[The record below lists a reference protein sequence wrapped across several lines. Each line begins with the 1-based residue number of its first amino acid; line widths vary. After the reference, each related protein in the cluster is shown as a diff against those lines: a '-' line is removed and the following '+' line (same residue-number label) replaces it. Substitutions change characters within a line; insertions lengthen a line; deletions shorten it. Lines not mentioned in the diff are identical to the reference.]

1 MIKSLASA
9 KNWLLLPFFWCVP
22 VLATA
27 NDSLVIRRMFDSA
40 LVQGQSWPMLTM
52 LCKDVGHRLS
62 GSPQSME
69 AVRMMRHQMLQLG
82 FDSVWLQPVQ
92 VPVWKRGAPEQAW
105 FNVNRRIG
113 NIQQQNR
120 NRVRLLA
127 LGGSIA
133 TPSSGLEA
141 AVVEVGS
148 VQALKNLA
156 VAEITGKIVFI
167 NQPMDPRPVNTF
179 DAYIGCVGIR
189 YSGVV
194 EAANKGA
201 LAVIIRSL
209 THLVDTFP
217 HTGAMSYQGAKQKI
231 PAAAIS
237 TYDAEILSQT
247 LKNQSDVRLFMRLNC
262 ESLPDTTGYNVIGE
276 YRGVLKP
283 SEYLLVGGHLD
294 SWDVGEGA
302 HDDGVG
308 VVQSIEAVRLFM
320 ALGMRPRHTLR
331 VVLFANEENG
341 LRGGLAYADWSRNN
355 GQKHLVAIE
364 SDRGGFAPRA
374 FHLDGDTLALAR
386 LQKLLSLLQP
396 YGISEFRQGFG
407 GADIGPMRDG
417 ELWLLGYVPE
427 SQRYFDYHHAASD
440 VLETVNRR
448 ELEMGSAAMAA
459 LLYLLDTQIF
469 SLP

>member
-1 MIKSLASA
+1 MIKPLASA
-9 KNWLLLPFFWCVP
+9 KYWWLWPFFWCLP
-22 VLATA
+22 VVATA
-27 NDSLVIRRMFDSA
+27 NDSLVVRKMFDSA
-40 LVQGQSWPMLTM
+40 LVQGQSWPMLAK
-52 LCKDVGHRLS
+52 LCKEIGHRLS

-82 FDSVWLQPVQ
+82 FDSVWLQAVQ
-92 VPVWKRGAPEQAW
+92 VPVWKRGAPEQGW
-105 FNVNRRIG
+105 YNINRRIG

-127 LGGSIA
+127 LGGSVA
-133 TPSSGLEA
+133 TPNNGLEA
-141 AVVEVGS
+141 EVIEVSS
-148 VQALKNLA
+148 VQALKTKSNS
-156 VAEITGKIVFI
+156 EIQGKIVFI
-167 NQPMDPRPVNTF
+167 NQPMDPRPINTF

-201 LAVIIRSL
+201 VGVIIRSL
-209 THLVDTFP
+209 THLIDTFP
-217 HTGAMSYQGAKQKI
+217 HTGAMSYQGAKVKI

-237 TYDAEILSQT
+237 TFDAESLSET
-247 LKNQSDVRLFMRLNC
+247 LKNQADVRLFMRLNC
-262 ESLPDTTGYNVIGE
+262 QSLPDTTGYNVIGE
-276 YRGVLKP
+276 YRGVVKP
-283 SEYLLVGGHLD
+283 HEYLLVGGHLD

-320 ALGMRPRHTLR
+320 ALGIRPRHTLR

-341 LRGGLAYADWSRNN
+341 LRGGLAYADWARNN
-355 GQKHLVAIE
+355 AQQHLLAIE

-374 FHLDGDTLALAR
+374 FHLDGDAQTLAQ
-386 LQKLLSLLQP
+386 LQSLLPLLQP

-407 GADIGPMRDG
+407 GADIGPLRDG
-417 ELWLLGYVPE
+417 ELWLLGYVPD

-459 LLYLLDTQIF
+459 LLYLLDSRVF
-469 SLP
+469 SQP